1 MPISFLHRLSP
12 EAEHRWLEA
21 LKAALPEDDLV
32 VGAASDAEIAVVANP
47 PPGALAAMPALRL
60 VQSAWAGVDGLLA
73 DPSFPKNARL
83 ARLVDPGL
91 ASQMAQAVAAHVLAL
106 HRQAPAYRDQQAIQ
120 LWRQLPQ
127 PSAAERPIGF
137 LGYGELAR
145 ASANL
150 LERIGFRVH
159 AWSRSHGE
167 LDAVLDCDIVVNL
180 LPLTAATKGFLAA
193 PLFSRMK
200 PGAALVNLARGA
212 HLVEA
217 DLLAALDD
225 GQLSHAV
232 LDVFET
238 EPLPAGHPFWSHP
251 KVTVMP
257 HVAAITDPA
266 SASIRIAANIRRFR
280 AGEPLEGAVSL
291 DAGY

>member
-1 MPISFLHRLSP
+1 M
-12 EAEHRWLEA
+12 
-21 LKAALPEDDLV
+21 
-32 VGAASDAEIAVVANP
+32 
-47 PPGALAAMPALRL
+47 
-60 VQSAWAGVDGLLA
+60 
-73 DPSFPKNARL
+73 
-83 ARLVDPGL
+83 
-91 ASQMAQAVAAHVLAL
+91 
-106 HRQAPAYRDQQAIQ
+106 
-120 LWRQLPQ
+120 
-127 PSAAERPIGF
+127 
-137 LGYGELAR
+137 
-145 ASANL
+145 
-150 LERIGFRVH
+150 
-159 AWSRSHGE
+159 
-167 LDAVLDCDIVVNL
+167 LDCDIVVNL

-225 GQLSHAV
+225 GRLSHAV